1 MTTVALRDGVI
12 AAERLI
18 TNRDI
23 VVGLQKKLFVATGP
37 GGSYVHASVGE
48 CGHDDAVGKWIG
60 DGMNPT
66 EIPDI
71 GEHGHAVVVWCGGLR
86 TLTCGLMYE
95 AGEAPFHAWGNGRV
109 IALGAMAAGASAEE
123 AVEIACRFD
132 VYSRGPIDVIKIAD
146 L

>member
-1 MTTVALRDGVI
+1 MTTVALKDGVI
-12 AAERLI
+12 AADRLI

-37 GGSYVHASVGE
+37 GGPYVHASVGE
-48 CGHDDAVGKWIG
+48 CGHDDAVGLWIAR
-60 DGMNPT
+60 GMSLS

-71 GEHGHAVVVWCGGLR
+71 GEHGHAVVVWRAGLR
-86 TLTCGLMYE
+86 ILTDGVMFE
-95 AGEAPFHAWGNGRV
+95 PGEAPFHAWGNGRD

-132 VYSRGPIDVIKIAD
+132 VYSRGPVDVIRIAD